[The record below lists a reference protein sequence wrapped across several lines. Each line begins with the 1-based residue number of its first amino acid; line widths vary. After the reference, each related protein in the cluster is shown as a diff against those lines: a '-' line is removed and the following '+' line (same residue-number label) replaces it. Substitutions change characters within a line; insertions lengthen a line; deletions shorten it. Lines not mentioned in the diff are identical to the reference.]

1 MSQLF
6 KKEFDDEIK
15 KYLINF
21 MKKYCKCGEIESG
34 LGHNLD
40 MLFWAT
46 FNKES
51 YKKAQIDNAV
61 EEFYNKF
68 KPYYHV
74 SKRFYIEDRIESYRK
89 IATVL
94 RQICRAN
101 KFSFTSRVNYIKSK
115 HNTYYIISFPKEEEE
130 KLFNNQTMTN

>member
-6 KKEFDDEIK
+6 KKIFDDEIK
-15 KYLINF
+15 EYLINF
-21 MKKYCKCGEIESG
+21 IKKYCKCGEVESG
-34 LGHNLD
+34 LGWNLE
-40 MLFWAT
+40 MLFCAT

-74 SKRFYIEDRIESYRK
+74 SKRFYIEDRIDSYRK
-89 IATVL
+89 IAAVL

-101 KFSFTSRVNYIKSK
+101 KFSFTSQVNYIKSK
-115 HNTYYIISFPKEEEE
+115 HNTSYIISFPKEEEA
-130 KLFNNQTMTN
+130 KLFNNQNHD

>member
-1 MSQLF
+1 
-6 KKEFDDEIK
+6 
-15 KYLINF
+15 
-21 MKKYCKCGEIESG
+21 
-34 LGHNLD
+34 

-130 KLFNNQTMTN
+130 KLFNNQNHD